1 VRRSF
6 DLSGFWAVLY
16 KEVIH
21 VTRDRLTLILAVALP
36 VVQMTLFGY
45 AVNMRVEHIGAA
57 YVNED
62 RGPLSI
68 QVLDLLHASQQFDLV
83 AVAPSR
89 EALRQLIVRGKVKA
103 AFDIPPNFTAD
114 VASGRGAQV
123 QVLIDGSDSNVAQQA
138 YAASTE
144 IGNTLSAQFGSH
156 TTAAPALVDVR
167 PRMLF
172 NPSLRSANFFVP
184 GLVGVIMQLITVF
197 LMSLS
202 IVGERERG
210 TLDQLL
216 VTPIGV
222 TGLLLGKVV
231 PYAAISII
239 DFFAVLAAMVFIFQV
254 PIAGSFPLLVV
265 LACVFLL
272 VALGLGLMI
281 SSVAQTQ
288 AQAVLMTFAITLPSI
303 LLSGFVFER
312 DLMPLVLQWLGYL
325 IPLTYFLEILRGIVL
340 RGAGLAD
347 LWPSVVALL
356 ALGVFLLTVAS
367 LRFARRAVS

>member
-1 VRRSF
+1 MRRAL
-6 DLSGFWAVLY
+6 DLTGFGAVLY
-16 KEVIH
+16 KELIH
-21 VTRDRLTLILAVALP
+21 VTRDRLTLILAVVLP
-36 VVQMTLFGY
+36 VVQMTIFGY

-57 YVNED
+57 YLNED
-62 RGPLSI
+62 RGPLSVR
-68 QVLDLLHASQQFDLV
+68 VLDALRASQQFDLERQ
-83 AVAPSR
+83 AATR
-89 EALRQLIVRGKVKA
+89 EELRQLVVSDKVKA

-138 YAASTE
+138 YAGALS
-144 IGNTLSAQFGSH
+144 IGNALSAQFGAG
-156 TTAAPALVDVR
+156 TTTAPALIDVR

-222 TGLLLGKVV
+222 TGLLLGKIM
-231 PYAAISII
+231 PYALISMI
-239 DFFAVLAAMVFIFQV
+239 DFFAVLGAMVFIFAV
-254 PIAGSFPLLVV
+254 PIAGSFTLLVV
-265 LACVFLL
+265 LSALFLL

-281 SSVAQTQ
+281 SSVAKTQ
-288 AQAVLMTFAITLPSI
+288 AQAMLMTFAVTLPSI

-312 DLMPLVLQWLGYL
+312 DLMPSVLQWLGYA

-340 RGAGLAD
+340 RGAGLGD
-347 LWPSVVALL
+347 LWPSVVAMV
-356 ALGVFLLTVAS
+356 ALGIVLLSVAS
-367 LRFARRAVS
+367 VRFSRRTA